1 MTLQAVVTGG
11 ARGIGLA
18 IVERLKQ
25 ANYHVSVL
33 DLVSGKDIIECD
45 VSDCKSVGAIAA
57 EIGPVDVLVNN
68 AAIWKFGALEETSIE
83 DFSKVLDVN
92 LKGAF
97 NTMKHFGSGM
107 LTMGQGS
114 IINIVSIAGKHANA
128 SVGSYGP
135 SKAALISLTE
145 QAALEWGPRGVRC
158 NGVGPG
164 LVPTPGTQSV
174 YEDVSVR
181 ELRAKSIPLQR
192 LAQPSDIAEA
202 VHYLATDQSA
212 YINGQILYVDGGLSK
227 ALMTLLPRPES
238 LDS

>member
-1 MTLQAVVTGG
+1 M
-11 ARGIGLA
+11 
-18 IVERLKQ
+18 
-25 ANYHVSVL
+25 
-33 DLVSGKDIIECD
+33 
-45 VSDCKSVGAIAA
+45 
-57 EIGPVDVLVNN
+57 
-68 AAIWKFGALEETSIE
+68 
-83 DFSKVLDVN
+83 N